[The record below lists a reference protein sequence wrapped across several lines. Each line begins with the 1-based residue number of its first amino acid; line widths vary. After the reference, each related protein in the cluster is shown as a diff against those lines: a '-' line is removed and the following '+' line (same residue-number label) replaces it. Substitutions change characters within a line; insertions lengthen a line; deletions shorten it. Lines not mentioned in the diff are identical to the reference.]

1 MNRFSLLCCLLG
13 LFAGNT
19 ASADLRVV
27 RLHQLPMLPNA
38 FQIHPDLFSGGTP
51 SGDLGFEQLK
61 RLGIK
66 TIVSVDGA
74 TPDLDAARRQ
84 DLRYVHLPHGYEGI
98 SETHAQRL
106 AKAVLELPRPIYF
119 HCHHGKHRSPAAAVV
134 AGVGAGVIAPSVG
147 VGFLQLAGT
156 SEHYTG
162 LYQAAAGA
170 HKMDASLLQALP
182 FEFAEAVEVPPMAKS
197 MVEIEG
203 AFSHLSQ
210 LRRTG
215 WKVLAED
222 PDLDPTHEALILK
235 EHFTE
240 LIRSSRD
247 QRSTRFLAL
256 LEASRDSAA
265 KLEAGLRRT
274 PRSLSECRD
283 ALDAIS
289 NDCRQCHREYRD
301 RPAK

>member
-1 MNRFSLLCCLLG
+1 MIRFSLLCCLLV

-19 ASADLRVV
+19 ASAEFRVV
-27 RLHQLPMLPNA
+27 RLHHVPMLPNA
-38 FQIHPDLFSGGTP
+38 FRIHPELFSGGTP
-51 SGDLGFEQLK
+51 NGDLGFAQLK

-84 DLRYVHLPHGYEGI
+84 ALRYVHLPHGYEGI

-134 AGVGAGVIAPSVG
+134 AGVGAGMIAPSVG

-170 HKMDASLLQALP
+170 HKMDASLLRALP
-182 FEFAEAVEVPPMAKS
+182 FEFAEAVEVAPMAKS

-210 LRRTG
+210 LRSSG

-222 PDLDPTHEALILK
+222 PDLDPAHEALILK

-274 PRSLSECRD
+274 PRSLAECRD
-283 ALDAIS
+283 ALAAIS
-289 NDCRQCHREYRD
+289 SDCRQCHREYRD

>member
-1 MNRFSLLCCLLG
+1 MNRFSLLCCLLVF
-13 LFAGNT
+13 FAGNT

-27 RLHQLPMLPNA
+27 RLHHVPMLPNA
-38 FQIHPDLFSGGTP
+38 FRIHPDLFSGGTP
-51 SGDLGFEQLK
+51 NGDLGFAQLK

-84 DLRYVHLPHGYEGI
+84 GLRYVHLPHGYEGI
-98 SETHAQRL
+98 SEAHAQRL

-147 VGFLQLAGT
+147 VGFLQFAGT

-182 FEFAEAVEVPPMAKS
+182 FKFAEAVEVPPMAKS
-197 MVEIEG
+197 MVEIER

-210 LRRTG
+210 LRSTG
-215 WKVLAED
+215 WKVPAED

-240 LIRSSRD
+240 LIRSCRD
-247 QRSTRFLAL
+247 QRSARFLAL

-274 PRSLSECRD
+274 PRSLAECRD
-283 ALDAIS
+283 ALAAIS
-289 NDCRQCHREYRD
+289 SDCRQCHREYRD